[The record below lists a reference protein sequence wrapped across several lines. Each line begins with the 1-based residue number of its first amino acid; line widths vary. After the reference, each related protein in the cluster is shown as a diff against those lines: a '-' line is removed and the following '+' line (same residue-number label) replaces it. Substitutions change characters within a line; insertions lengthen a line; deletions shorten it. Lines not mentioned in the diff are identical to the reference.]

1 MADPF
6 RPDLPSDAMA
16 ESFRRQVCD
25 MMLEAGKA
33 AIFRDMPPHDQLG
46 AFMAGTLT
54 GLIGVMFVFVDRQ
67 GRDGVI
73 EAIREYLPQAR
84 DQAESI
90 EANPT
95 EGGSHG

>member
-1 MADPF
+1 MADLF
-6 RPDLPSDAMA
+6 QPDLPSDAIA
-16 ESFRRQVCD
+16 ESFRRQIID
-25 MMLEAGKA
+25 MMLEAGKI
-33 AIFRDMPPHDQLG
+33 AIFRDMQPHDQLG

-54 GLIGVMFVFVDRQ
+54 GLIGVMFVYVDRQ

-90 EANPT
+90 EA
-95 EGGSHG
+95 ESDGASHG